1 MIVSG
6 YASGSLLFPTSSEA
20 QDINDDE
27 DNLSVIGLGELSDRA
42 QEEQASRRSN
52 DTADNS
58 SSDLATSSGQAN
70 IPGGSYI
77 FVIDMHSGVC
87 VWGGGGGR
95 VSLFKVIHFIE
106 LLVCLI
112 IFNVHSCDK
121 LSRCS

>member
-1 MIVSG
+1 M
-6 YASGSLLFPTSSEA
+6 LFSTFTEA
-20 QDINDDE
+20 QDINTDE

-77 FVIDMHSGVC
+77 FVIDLNSGVPRYVC
-87 VWGGGGGR
+87 VCVCLLGGR
-95 VSLFKVIHFIE
+95 MSLFKVIN
-106 LLVCLI
+106 LV
-112 IFNVHSCDK
+112 V
-121 LSRCS
+121 